1 MVAADSITRG
11 GHINIPSKP
20 SFAKGRLIAALKR
33 ICYYALHLMMWGF
46 LIPSFISQVWFA
58 SLFGSGELSNITPFL
73 VVMGFR

>member
-20 SFAKGRLIAALKR
+20 PFAKGRLIAALKR

-46 LIPSFISQVWFA
+46 LFD
-58 SLFGSGELSNITPFL
+58 
-73 VVMGFR
+73 M